1 MISTAE
7 YSISFDHSNIKTVQK
22 ENKKEKIPR
31 EKNSSGIM
39 NE

>member
-31 EKNSSGIM
+31 EKTAVAL
-39 NE
+39 